1 MSRRGTS
8 YIKAGRVRIRES
20 AGRYDLTQSECT
32 ELAEQ
37 ARVSTESAYTAIC
50 SAFYMGVEA
59 GARLTE
65 RRVKNGK
72 GYAIRRTI

>member
-1 MSRRGTS
+1 MIRRGKS

-20 AGRYDLTQSECT
+20 AGRYDLTQTECI

-37 ARVSTESAYTAIC
+37 ARKGIDPAITAIC

-65 RRVKNGK
+65 KRVKNGK